1 MAESFFVTNKG
12 VELITQAIANETKVD
27 IKKVQFGSGGDSAS
41 EPNYDIQ
48 SLGHM
53 EYSKDLDPITDT
65 YEILD
70 TVPKSLYLKTIV
82 PAEVECTINEIGYFD
97 TQENLI
103 IYGIVRELKKE
114 RGLKHEYD
122 NYVKFEN
129 IDTAGVEIVIISP
142 EYEKVEQLVETTKEE
157 FDQKLSEAS
166 SSLTKILEQAE
177 SDFDL
182 SNYVSH
188 DEYQTLL
195 DMVDSSNAIMEEYV
209 G

>member
-1 MAESFFVTNKG
+1 MSEYFFVTNKG
-12 VELITQAIANETKVD
+12 VELITQAVANETKVE
-27 IKKVQFGSGGDSAS
+27 IKKVQFGSGGDSS
-41 EPNYDIQ
+41 GEKNYDIQ

-53 EYSKDLDPITDT
+53 EYTKDLDPITDT

-103 IYGIVRELKKE
+103 IYGIVRELNKE
-114 RGLKHEYD
+114 KGLKHQYD

-188 DEYQTLL
+188 GEYQTLL